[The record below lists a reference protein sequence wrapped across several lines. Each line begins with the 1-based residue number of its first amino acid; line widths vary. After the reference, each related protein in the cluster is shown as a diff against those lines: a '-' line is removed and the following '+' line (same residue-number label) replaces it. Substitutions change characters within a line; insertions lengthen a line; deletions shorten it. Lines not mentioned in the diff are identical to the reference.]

1 MHFVEKMLLFN
12 REFGYKIHSGSG
24 LAGSGSEMIY
34 FGSLSGSGSDRIRIR
49 NTDAKP
55 LILLL
60 FAGQTDESLST
71 DCELDL
77 LESEDEEDEAALEQR
92 IARYQNSVLDP

>member
-1 MHFVEKMLLFN
+1 MQL
-12 REFGYKIHSGSG
+12 
-24 LAGSGSEMIY
+24 
-34 FGSLSGSGSDRIRIR
+34 
-49 NTDAKP
+49 
-55 LILLL
+55 LILLF

-92 IARYQNSVLDP
+92 IARYQNYCTCSDTDPDPALFVSGLQDVNKKYFFGLLACEKNIFTSFFMIKSHKKVANH

>member
-1 MHFVEKMLLFN
+1 MQL
-12 REFGYKIHSGSG
+12 
-24 LAGSGSEMIY
+24 
-34 FGSLSGSGSDRIRIR
+34 
-49 NTDAKP
+49 
-55 LILLL
+55 LILLF

-92 IARYQNSVLDP
+92 IARYQNRVVDP